1 MDLAFPENAQKL
13 YPWTT
18 KVVHLNVYDAEEK
31 ESIGIAMLGNKPER
45 STSCWRRNDRADH
58 ETVAPAADARRGAS
72 TNPANRFESLR
83 RS

>member
-1 MDLAFPENAQKL
+1 MDLTFPETAQKL

-45 STSCWRRNDRADH
+45 STSCSRRSDRTNH
-58 ETVAPAADARRGAS
+58 GTTAPAAEARPGRVH
-72 TNPANRFESLR
+72 
-83 RS
+83 